1 MPQDKKLKQTLNV
14 ILRINFCTGFTF
26 KLKIF
31 TVTEKANILEN
42 ECKLK
47 DAAGRVLTNPSD
59 PNTASPQPTIWT
71 NNVIWHE
78 ADTKWD
84 AKYTLT
90 ETPPAPDPTG
100 VSHYVTDFKYGIVQA
115 TTKLVLER
123 SKWSPKH
130 TLLNNSRS
138 R

>member
-1 MPQDKKLKQTLNV
+1 MNVNQMNFTL
-14 ILRINFCTGFTF
+14 R
-26 KLKIF
+26 IF

-47 DAAGRVLTNPSD
+47 DSAGRVLTNPSD

-90 ETPPAPDPTG
+90 ETPPAPDPSG
-100 VSHYVTDFKYGIVQA
+100 VNHYVTDFKYGIVHA

-130 TLLNNSRS
+130 ALLDNSLS